1 MMLKQEIKAQI
12 IVMLKNNAPFLWCM
26 SKINN
31 TFIDNAEDLDIV
43 ISMYNFLEYSDSYS
57 VTSESL

>member
-1 MMLKQEIKAQI
+1 MLKQEIKAQI
-12 IVMLKNNAPFLWCM
+12 IGMLKNNAPFLWCM

-31 TFIDNAEDLDIV
+31 TFIDNAEDLGIV

>member
-1 MMLKQEIKAQI
+1 MMVIKKGKKLS
-12 IVMLKNNAPFLWCM
+12 VKNKAPLRSCI

-43 ISMYNFLEYSDSYS
+43 ISMYDLLEYIDNDSM
-57 VTSESL
+57 TS